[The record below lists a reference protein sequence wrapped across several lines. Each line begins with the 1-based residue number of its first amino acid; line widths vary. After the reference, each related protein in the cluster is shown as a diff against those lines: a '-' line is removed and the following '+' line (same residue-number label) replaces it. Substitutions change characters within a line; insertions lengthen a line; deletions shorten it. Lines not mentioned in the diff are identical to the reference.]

1 MNVVLIIGRLES
13 PIDLVRK
20 MASAVALTFSKIVD
34 PKNPLYLDDDCSEN
48 VDWEFGVLSPKR
60 IKAPSHDVE
69 LGSKSKPCSRDEN
82 RRNASEKKA
91 KAIRHDISDNRVKIV
106 EIKSLDSDE
115 MSGAATN
122 FEEHCDEESMDIDAS
137 SDSSLEP
144 YDLSDDDT
152 DLQKN
157 FTHLSDLA
165 AALRKPDDLDGVSF
179 HLLLRILHTK
189 LLHNPD
195 LFFFFC
201 LHKVERALSSAEKL
215 VRASPDELRHNAGD
229 LVQALV
235 HVRCSDAAMEGEED
249 SAEEKRQKALVALL
263 VTNPFES
270 LDVLTK
276 LLY

>member
-82 RRNASEKKA
+82 RRNAGEKKA

-195 LFFFFC
+195 LSFFC